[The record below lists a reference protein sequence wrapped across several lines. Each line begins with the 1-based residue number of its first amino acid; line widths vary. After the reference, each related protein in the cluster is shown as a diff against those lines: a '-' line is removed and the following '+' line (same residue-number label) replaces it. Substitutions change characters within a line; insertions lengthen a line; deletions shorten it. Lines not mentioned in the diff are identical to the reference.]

1 MGHGKLRETASRCT
15 EPEECA
21 WTEGVETPVSVEAD
35 LPPVHAAAGPTAPC
49 AEAKVNDRSS
59 SSAQSVLRPLGL
71 VLGASTIGAV
81 VAVAAR
87 AWSVTRRKGVTG
99 STRQLVVTVN
109 RPIGTLQERALPEQ
123 LLALGD
129 DVELELRPAPGDKG
143 TEIAARIPTGQPT
156 GVKAV
161 VARLRGDERRQQV
174 RRALREGKSVIETGE
189 VLEGRRARTTERT
202 LLGAPLGLAS
212 RLSAGEGQL

>member
-1 MGHGKLRETASRCT
+1 M
-15 EPEECA
+15 
-21 WTEGVETPVSVEAD
+21 
-35 LPPVHAAAGPTAPC
+35 
-49 AEAKVNDRSS
+49 NDRSS
-59 SSAQSVLRPLGL
+59 SSAQSVLRLLGL
-71 VLGASTIGAV
+71 VLAASTVGA
-81 VAVAAR
+81 AVIAAGR
-87 AWSVTRRKGVTG
+87 AWSVTRGQGATG
-99 STRQLVVTVN
+99 SARQLVVTVN
-109 RPIGTLQERALPEQ
+109 RPVATLQERALPEQ

-189 VLEGRRARTTERT
+189 VLEGQRARTTERT
-202 LLGAPLGLAS
+202 LLGAPLDLAS